1 VNVDAFAAKRSGQQ
15 DRAIERLHP
24 LASRWLNDFGSDD
37 ALGDLVDAATDA
49 WLDTFEAI
57 APQAYIDKA
66 VGGFRTMI
74 GKALAKTTEP
84 ESPAAASQIQ
94 RVATWLATVA
104 TNDATWQG
112 FHASGGIRMRW
123 VSRKDERT
131 RLTHRAANGQI
142 RSVLGAF
149 DVGGAELRYPG
160 DPKGPLEE
168 TMECRCVLAPAGS
181 VRTRRTGMTAAAEGF
196 DDRTSALVVLL
207 PAEDD
212 PANTASSEDIAHIT
226 FIWMGEP
233 GADFDGEA
241 IAAEVQAYAAETT
254 PITVPVRERGVL
266 GDEDADVLFLE
277 PTDSLIALR
286 DGLFD
291 VAPTMRAAHEAAE
304 QYPEW
309 TPHVTLGYPETPAL
323 AEYDGDQITFDRF
336 ALWIGNE
343 RTEFPMGATAVTAA
357 AIDLDVEDP
366 ETEIPAD
373 EDIADEDLVDDVLIE
388 IPVHGVATIEGKPTG
403 DGRMFA
409 IGALTNRPL
418 PLPIRY
424 EFVGTHGGST
434 SDVAPVGRID
444 ELWKVEKDGYV
455 EQRFRGVIITT
466 KPYANEAIEGIADG
480 SLRGVSVETDD
491 ITVDVTEERENLRN
505 RIIAD
510 RDASAGPEAEVGASI
525 AAMTDAE
532 VDELVDQ
539 MIGDG
544 KQPITSFSSA
554 RTCGFTIVPIPAF
567 YEGFIALGE
576 AFEDEVSDEDREALA
591 ACGCYQPAE
600 GDDESTIRGEDAFR
614 DVPADERKKL
624 AESGAAMPDGSFPIA
639 NVDDLKNAIQ
649 SIGRA
654 SDPAAAKA
662 HIKKRARALGHPEL
676 IPEDWSLLQRYAA
689 ATDPEQRALI
699 RRAISALS
707 KSLDVPEELLT
718 FAPGTKDG
726 PGWVTH
732 PRATARIRRYW
743 VSGKGAAKIRW
754 GAPGDFNRCRT
765 QLAKYVQNPDWLAG
779 LCANMHKEA
788 LGFWPVQ
795 HHAAD
800 GMIASAEARETHI
813 DPFMRLVETEPVA
826 LIAGAAWPDT
836 FPAEYFT
843 DPHLTEETPITFDG
857 DRVYGHVATWDSCH
871 IGMPGICQ
879 NPPSSK
885 TDYAYFRKGVIDTDE
900 GPLRVGTLTFGTGHI
915 GIRATAAQATAHYD
929 KPQAVRAYVVIGEDA
944 TGIWFSGVLKPGL
957 RKDDIKEFRAL
968 GAISGDW
975 RPVKGNLELVA
986 VTAVNAN
993 GFQLARKSALVAAAN
1008 GVQTALITPPIV
1020 RHDPK
1025 PAEALVASGG
1035 RVPTPL
1041 EVASIARI
1049 AAQEVHHQQAI
1060 APRVAAVRAVRGPE
1074 LAPRNDR
1081 VRPHK
1086 EA

>member
-1 VNVDAFAAKRSGQQ
+1 MKVESFAAKRTGQQ

-37 ALGDLVDAATDA
+37 ALGDLVDAATDV

-74 GKALAKTTEP
+74 GKSLAKTTEP
-84 ESPAAASQIQ
+84 DGVVAASQIQ
-94 RVATWLATVA
+94 RVVTWLATVA

-131 RLTHRAANGQI
+131 RLSHRAANGQI
-142 RSVLGAF
+142 RNVTGAF

-181 VRTRRTGMTAAAEGF
+181 VRTRRTGIQAAA
-196 DDRTSALVVLL
+196 T
-207 PAEDD
+207 
-212 PANTASSEDIAHIT
+212 
-226 FIWMGEP
+226 
-233 GADFDGEA
+233 
-241 IAAEVQAYAAETT
+241 
-254 PITVPVRERGVL
+254 
-266 GDEDADVLFLE
+266 
-277 PTDSLIALR
+277 
-286 DGLFD
+286 
-291 VAPTMRAAHEAAE
+291 
-304 QYPEW
+304 
-309 TPHVTLGYPETPAL
+309 
-323 AEYDGDQITFDRF
+323 AEYDGPETEEMDMTD
-336 ALWIGNE
+336 AL
-343 RTEFPMGATAVTAA
+343 TAA
-357 AIDLDVEDP
+357 AATEDEVEAPAADVDLDVENP
-366 ETEIPAD
+366 EETVPD
-373 EDIADEDLVDDVLIE
+373 GVDISEEDLTDEILIE

-403 DGRMFA
+403 DGREFA
-409 IGALTNRPL
+409 LGALTNRPL

-424 EFVGTHGGST
+424 EFVGTHGGTT

-444 ELWKVEKDGYV
+444 EVWKQDVEGYV
-455 EQRFRGVIITT
+455 EYRFRGVIITT
-466 KPYANEAIEGIADG
+466 KAYANEAIEGIADG

-491 ITVDVTEERENLRN
+491 ITVDVTEERERFIANLK
-505 RIIAD
+505 AD
-510 RDASAGPEAEVGASI
+510 RDKLAEGETEKPEPPTDEEI
-525 AAMTDAE
+525 AA
-532 VDELVDQ
+532 LVDAF
-539 MIGDG
+539 IGTG
-544 KQPITSFSSA
+544 TTPITRFSSA
-554 RTCGFTIVPIPAF
+554 RVCGFTIVPIPAF
-567 YEGFIALGE
+567 HEGYIALGE

-600 GDDESTIRGEDAFR
+600 GDEPEVIRGEDAL
-614 DVPADERKKL
+614 VASAGALLERY
-624 AESGAAMPDGSFPIA
+624 E
-639 NVDDLKNAIQ
+639 
-649 SIGRA
+649 
-654 SDPAAAKA
+654 
-662 HIKKRARALGHPEL
+662 
-676 IPEDWSLLQRYAA
+676 
-689 ATDPEQRALI
+689 ATEDPEAKILI
-699 RRAISALS
+699 RRIIAARASVAA
-707 KSLDVPEELLT
+707 

-826 LIAGAAWPDT
+826 LIAGASWPDA
-836 FPAEYFT
+836 FPSEYFQN
-843 DPHLTEETPITFDG
+843 PNLTEETPITIDG

-879 NPPSSK
+879 NPPASK
-885 TDYAYFRKGVIDTDE
+885 TDYSYFRKGVIDTDK

-929 KPQAVRAYVVIGEDA
+929 KPQAVRAYVVVGEDA

-975 RPVKGNLELVA
+975 RPVKGNLELVG
-986 VTAVNAN
+986 VTAVNTN
-993 GFQLARKSALVAAAN
+993 GFQLERKSALVAAAN

-1035 RVPTPL
+1035 KVPTPL

-1049 AAQEVHHQQAI
+1049 AAQEVLHQQAI
-1060 APRVAAVRAVRGPE
+1060 APRVAAVLAVREQE
-1074 LAPRNDR
+1074 LAARIER
-1081 VRPHK
+1081 VRQHR